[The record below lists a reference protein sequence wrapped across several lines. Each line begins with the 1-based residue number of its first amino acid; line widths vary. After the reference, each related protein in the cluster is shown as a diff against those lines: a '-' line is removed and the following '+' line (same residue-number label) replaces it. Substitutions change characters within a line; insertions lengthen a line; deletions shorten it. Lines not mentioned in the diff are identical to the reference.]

1 MTTKD
6 QERQAIEEIRKIV
19 EGLGENSYVGFA
31 MEGLDKE
38 IKRAEAT
45 TKVATTIINN
55 ENVQLNAMKHMD
67 EYGYNTGNK
76 ERKVPAML
84 VVKENA

>member
-1 MTTKD
+1 MRMQID
-6 QERQAIEEIRKIV
+6 HAGRQYIERIERINDDDLDE
-19 EGLGENSYVGFA
+19 
-31 MEGLDKE
+31 EGLDKE

-55 ENVQLNAMKHMD
+55 ANVQLNVMKHMD
-67 EYGYNTGNK
+67 EYGYNTGSK